1 MKVRKWKRILA
12 FMVCICM
19 LMGSVQVPVYASEEN
34 NVENIFQ
41 TEEEKKD
48 AESQTE
54 NTVPEIEKDTTETE
68 SGSGN
73 EMTGTEQKTED
84 TDSKNDESSLNEPLE
99 QKEEIYKDSV
109 ETEPIVPEESV
120 EDNDQSVSA
129 QLQARI
135 NALPDLETWNILCE
149 NQNEEYIAVNT
160 EIKELCRI
168 IQDTYG
174 LNVEADVFDP
184 SGDYSA
190 QCPLDLTK
198 LIEILYP
205 QTEELLNDEKQG
217 NDKLLVTKI
226 PDDKS
231 FDEMC
236 QDIFG
241 QSASAIKNNEKYS
254 EVYVGSTSG
263 GEQTGTP
270 GTEKKPYESLEA
282 AYNGVAGAQKA
293 GAVIH
298 LLDSYQWEQD
308 QFSFWPTAEV
318 PVIIIS
324 DAYTNIFLNM
334 SVDTWDFKA
343 NTGFYNVQIKLTYEE
358 SKNGV
363 MHANGHTVVFGGHQK
378 NNFAFQND
386 SATRSYPTLFGAGGE
401 SSGTSSKH
409 GQVENTNLKVYGGKW
424 AQIFG
429 GGYKYSDVT
438 GIANVTVDGSYCLEN
453 NEIISGAVTFS
464 DTNLVYMEGSS
475 NIYGGGA
482 GDYTLLSSSENS
494 NVNASVVNLS
504 YLTTNKYVTPCGGW
518 MGTSAA
524 ITLNYVTA
532 KGVNARSEGSTA
544 DKVDFI
550 IQNSSIHEKV
560 GALGSSQK
568 DVTSAY
574 IFMKQISDFNITIEG
589 STITGAVAV
598 KSGGI
603 SGADYNNSVTGVNL
617 IIKNSTVGTLAMA
630 ELPAEYNKGT
640 VELIHLE
647 KSIINKY
654 FSGANFETLKKI
666 VLKDMG
672 DFQWKDFLFSAKYN
686 PSNSIS
692 EMLCVENTNVKFQI
706 PYETGNLNLSNGTIT
721 LDSDLTLNVESYTGQ
736 SGSKLEMYSGASMI
750 VSGIVSGAGTTVIPK
765 LDRENSNVQITWK
778 RAEGSDNL
786 DFFTKDE
793 ETTRYSEKKVYVPT
807 MNLCCW
813 YNYELKENSYIYV
826 DGQNG
831 HDNISEYNNDCTE
844 ETLGYDAKFPVKTLG
859 KAHDL
864 CKNQNDKI
872 VICGPYEIQV
882 TEKELP
888 LIENGKNKNF
898 PVTITSKDDFF
909 DYRGKAYIKFVGS
922 GESGRL
928 DLQEEIIFDTIDFIT
943 ELPTKSSMRIFSNGY
958 KTVYGEGVTAKTPED
973 VNLELYGGA
982 YEKGVTST
990 DLSVRALNVNRV
1002 SAGGYGSNSY
1012 VGDKNNNK
1020 DINKQVVAKLDV
1032 NLTQKYSTKLYVDF
1046 IGNAYGSVKQTF
1058 NFNHGSLSNLYLYF
1072 QTNNNNIIYGDFI
1085 TDLSANDV
1093 GGTIYGY
1100 VSPSSQTVKGDVKF
1114 TDSGNNNYQYLYVG
1128 YGTYQNVDITIKS
1141 NVKDVNLFNT
1151 GTNAKEVNWTL
1162 SGDVNSVYGYNNNSY
1177 LENNS
1182 MKLNVELD
1190 ATGNTMIK
1198 AGDSGDTDSSK
1209 TGYRQLENVSV
1220 TLKNFDVSHTIST
1233 LQGFGSVTFDH
1244 CLCLVNAELYTTN
1257 LSVQNSSQINFMQK
1271 VVVGQQTKAG
1281 KLSLLN
1287 HGCMIMN
1294 NELSLQGDMIGETEK
1309 TSAGMLEN
1317 NWVNEQDTTE
1327 QITVNGTT
1335 TGYIYYTTSYEEAKI
1350 QVTGNTTG
1358 KEYIAPEAVAGIP
1371 AMTIQCKPEISESVQ
1386 VNRIWTITNP
1396 VSKKVIFVNGSV
1408 NKDNYSIH
1416 DGSTPERAYATLEEG
1431 YEEVLNGGTIV
1442 ICGDTFVSSWPVNPK
1457 VVTITSKITI
1467 GTGENAIS
1475 YDYFSG
1481 NNPASFSMD
1490 QKSVE
1495 LKNDTVFE
1503 YLNIKNSNVVTIGA
1517 CGHKLTMGHSGDE
1530 KSLKMSGQPLNVGGG
1545 TNTTVIKEGINTDVT
1560 IHAGTYGTASG
1571 TNSYNNYGNE
1581 TRYLSVKIQI
1591 LGGIFDKVFIKG
1603 NLYDLFDKMTSFPTL
1618 IIENAEIKTS
1628 MYAVEC
1634 NYSVGKIPYQM
1645 NIGKNMK
1652 FSENSMIGAG
1662 TNRANYEE
1670 VLTVKLSINGS
1681 GGTPYTI
1688 PVISTGKSNGEKNIK
1703 TSSAE
1708 ISIKGVKVERFYG
1721 GLSANSSIS
1730 AEDIS
1735 TTLSL
1740 DDNVTV
1746 DQLYFGGKNT
1756 AGKEMRVNVCSDS
1769 VIINTIISGS
1779 ENNKTEIPEVAEL
1792 NFVDIGLEKKYELQ
1806 SGVSLNGLT
1815 KVTVQNS
1822 DLDITNAGPDITLG
1836 TLDVSKGN
1844 LTYRKNNLKII
1855 GNYIGGTGESPT
1867 TFYGWRSPKYTIEG
1881 TVSGE
1886 TQVRSLATD
1895 PSSNNEIT
1903 GKFYY
1908 GLVISASYDISHS
1921 ENTFQCLQNAEEDPQ
1936 KLVFKGMSF
1945 TKGSE
1950 TVMDQWKKETEE
1962 DSQNFTQIFV
1972 SAIDGSDD
1980 NQGTYASPVK
1990 TIAKAYEC
1998 VNQLFTSNNTKKE
2011 WEIILLDD
2019 ITYNENMSAALSG
2032 DYRVTIKS
2040 ESESVANR
2048 LILKKNFHIPVD
2060 TTFDNIIIKS
2070 NSTGDLIEIFA
2081 NGHNVICSD
2090 KLEVEAVDRHYPR
2103 LFGGNDDKDSEL
2115 TETNLTVYGGTW
2127 NQIFGGSKYAKVS
2140 TSNLILGKNADTFHI
2155 GAIDETSTGVFGGGM
2170 YGATDTINL
2179 TVDGGTYFR
2188 MFGGGMNSGAS
2199 SGDIHLKFNSGV
2211 SSRLYGGGQ
2220 YAQTNGNIQVDIG
2233 EIAVGTRKEGKKET
2247 ATITGIYRGSGLYA
2261 GLAGGKKAVTNI
2273 YSHAII
2279 EENTQF
2285 AAGGYSGTLDCTELH
2300 IYGGIVNCDLY
2311 AGGWGEGNDGTYGTV
2326 NSSSLVEVN
2335 GGTINGNIYGGGK
2348 LAVVTNASENAEAN
2362 VRISGGTIKGNIYGG
2377 GNAAGVNKSNVTIS
2391 SDVVGNIFGG
2401 SENITAEAL
2410 QVQKSSDV
2418 KLGTCTI
2425 TGSVF
2430 GGSDTSG
2437 LIKTTVDVT
2446 TQGKVTIAGEGN
2458 GVYGGG
2464 SKAPLN
2470 ITPKVIVSAGSSVT
2484 GNMYGGGKGEVEGIL
2499 GRTANFFH
2507 SFLSLFDTTP
2517 SYNIAGLTDANVP
2530 STNIVISGTV
2540 EGNVYGGGEM
2550 ATVGNEE
2557 TASWDTDVT
2566 QVVLNEGATITGN
2579 IYGGGKGQQGKD
2591 YAVVYGNTK
2600 VELNGGSV
2608 TVANAEESNLTAG
2621 SVFGGSEIA
2630 PVAGKTSVTVKGGTF
2645 SNIFAG
2651 NDVSGEINGETL
2663 VEIPANVQANITH
2676 VYGGGRE
2683 AIHKNKNMIRISGG
2697 IVTDVYGGGYG
2708 QGAESSETDVQIT
2721 GGTIETAY
2729 AGGNSAT
2736 VTDKAELI
2744 LNTGKDQ
2751 KCVGTIFSGN
2761 NQAAMSIQ
2769 PVMKLV
2775 SGQCDTFYGGG
2786 NQGDMTIDS
2795 GLKYGADTFGS
2806 SEVSIGTVYG
2816 GCNNADVIIGV
2827 ELTFTQGN
2835 YTTVYGG
2842 NNAGGEAR
2850 TATVILDEGIAKQLN
2865 VAEVYGGGNRADIQ
2879 NTQVKVVNGTF
2890 PSVYGGG
2897 NQATVT
2903 KQAVIQ
2909 LGENDSANTEKNPSV
2924 THLFGG
2930 NNNADMAIQP
2940 EFSLLKGKA
2949 ENVYGGCNKGKMTK
2963 EQLSFTFT
2971 GEAEITN
2978 LYGGCNE
2985 ADVTGK
2991 LQMILKNLPVENAY
3005 GGCNTMGHIQE
3016 TEVVVQG
3023 TGAKNIFG
3031 GGRGNQTSVDK
3042 SHVKVQNGTVFGN
3055 VYGGSGYGYVK
3066 DASVT
3071 VKEETDSL
3079 FSTEKP
3085 KIVIEGNVFG
3095 GGYGV
3100 DSVVENTHVT
3110 VDMNLSIG
3118 SGNNVDL
3125 MVTEAKADTTDS
3137 TADGGKDASSGET
3150 QTKVELKNTDI
3161 STIEGS
3167 VYGGGDMGKVGDGM
3181 IHQATN
3187 TATIETPGTT
3197 DVQILG
3203 GNIVGSVFGGG
3214 SGTPAAGESYT
3225 IYMGTVFGK
3234 CNTTVQGGYIKGS
3247 IYGCGH
3253 QSRVYASDI
3262 EGKKQA
3268 AEVKIQE
3275 VNDKSVVIGTSI
3287 FGGGNK
3293 GEGANQ
3299 NASVYT
3305 VVGDTSV
3312 IIDGLDNKSNSTAIY
3327 FLSDSKGGVYGD
3339 GNLCLV
3345 KGNRMIQISDFNYG
3359 ANNHELLK
3367 TFYSLQRA
3375 DQVTL
3380 TRTKIVL
3387 RGAKDL
3393 VDENADETVYAI
3405 NRVGNL
3411 ELKESSTVKLTT
3423 IVKLLGGLSS
3433 DQNTDTVYIDRGHN
3447 GENSYTNRGGTD
3459 PTEKLTKDSITQ
3471 YRTAYADYI
3480 ENKSSGNAEYK
3491 SFNVICV
3498 ANGDY
3503 LEVKKS
3509 DSEYG
3514 NVTGL
3519 FTLELLHANP
3529 GEGGGF
3535 VFANIGDPKTSGTES
3550 GTENAGSTGD
3560 FICVTKNSAD
3570 GNDYMEIM
3578 DTVGGYSGTDYTY
3591 YYWYI
3596 KGGKYTYNTNLQ
3608 GYIGTSDTTFEAGAR
3623 MPELRQNYH
3632 YILNKITG
3640 SELTDSSNST
3650 NQFAEERWKDSW
3662 NEEQMKEMDAYAIEI
3677 QMVPRGKETQEL
3689 KSLGY
3694 LAYGTEGWYIKQDN
3708 NASLVGTGD
3717 SNQTAQDTL
3726 KKNDIFEVT
3735 EGMTGL
3741 ELKFILHKGSGVT
3754 VEIKNVPIIM
3764 EFDVLGETTNG
3775 EYQTGNGGENA
3786 HVKIQTYT
3794 SITRIVPSQAIY
3806 MSGGRMYAGV
3816 SSDMQPSITGNS
3828 AFTAQV
3834 ITKYVPSAFN
3844 STGSKVKEVLTASYD
3859 EIYMIDEQRGI
3870 GFTVRETENGI
3881 DLIYA
3886 TEGNK
3891 EDYEI
3896 TKDVGGAYKVTY
3908 KEKNETG
3915 ASGQTTNE
3923 LKMISANQG
3932 SFIFPKGT
3940 KITLVAQMDDFTPT
3954 YWYYY
3959 VTEENKKDIS
3969 LQDFKKMNTVSS
3981 TNNQYSFEN
3990 ASEGKITC
3998 LSSNRVTENLT
4009 FVFDFSEVEK
4019 SVATEAEKVLSGS
4032 ILLRHQATIGSYT
4045 NVDIMDF
4052 VSKNTTM
4059 GTDGNPVVQY
4069 SRETPKI
4076 SEPFKVSQDETGIKE
4091 FTIQP
4096 TSQEYYEKDTYEFQ
4110 IDIQEDETWMNT
4122 QYEEREYAVVLELV
4136 ETTGNG
4142 STEQVKK
4149 FPEGTTFWYQGNRI
4163 SAGQENSSVI
4173 IPVKEEGK
4181 HLVTVQTELQG
4192 FTTGENKIRASLYSS
4207 SVASYYNSI
4216 STSQKAEAVFNVIKT
4231 PEIALSVSGSG
4242 NKENTLLQPGES
4254 IQLAVSSTGQIK
4266 SQQKVIVTLYQYQTN
4281 TKNYRK
4287 MQLDQIFE
4295 TPTAELEL
4303 GDAIWKT
4310 RIKEQ
4315 AEPGTYRLEFQY
4327 GDKTEY
4333 WDFIIS

>member
-19 LMGSVQVPVYASEEN
+19 LMGSVQVPVYASEESD
-34 NVENIFQ
+34 VENIFQ

-68 SGSGN
+68 SGSVS
-73 EMTGTEQKTED
+73 EMTGPEQKTED
-84 TDSKNDESSLNEPLE
+84 TDLEHEIENSDLGISFEEEEQITKQNEGGTA
-99 QKEEIYKDSV
+99 QTEI
-109 ETEPIVPEESV
+109 ETETMHEIENSQEENENVV
-120 EDNDQSVSA
+120 ENEVQES
-129 QLQARI
+129 
-135 NALPDLETWNILCE
+135 E
-149 NQNEEYIAVNT
+149 NE
-160 EIKELCRI
+160 
-168 IQDTYG
+168 
-174 LNVEADVFDP
+174 
-184 SGDYSA
+184 
-190 QCPLDLTK
+190 
-198 LIEILYP
+198 IEIL
-205 QTEELLNDEKQG
+205 TETESAELEVLETESAFISMYEK
-217 NDKLLVTKI
+217 
-226 PDDKS
+226 
-231 FDEMC
+231 
-236 QDIFG
+236 IFG
-241 QSASAIKNNEKYS
+241 QTYS
-254 EVYVGSTSG
+254 RDITKIIYVAGTAPQESSSNVGTKENPYTNIQTAYENATGNTVLYLEGAYTSG
-263 GEQTGTP
+263 GVT
-270 GTEKKPYESLEA
+270 YEGYGNDSSLQGGWLNGNKSILIA
-282 AYNGVAGAQKA
+282 ADAGISIPMYATWSF
-293 GAVIH
+293 GANV
-298 LLDSYQWEQD
+298 
-308 QFSFWPTAEV
+308 
-318 PVIIIS
+318 
-324 DAYTNIFLNM
+324 
-334 SVDTWDFKA
+334 
-343 NTGFYNVQIKLTYEE
+343 GFYRVGISLQYETNTNKE
-358 SKNGV
+358 IYCNGY
-363 MHANGHTVVFGGHQK
+363 TTVFGGEGMNHI
-378 NNFAFQND
+378 AV
-386 SATRSYPTLFGAGGE
+386 TRTGNQYYPTLFGGSQNSVVQNTDLTVNGG
-401 SSGTSSKH
+401 
-409 GQVENTNLKVYGGKW
+409 
-424 AQIFG
+424 
-429 GGYKYSDVT
+429 
-438 GIANVTVDGSYCLEN
+438 
-453 NEIISGAVTFS
+453 TF
-464 DTNLVYMEGSS
+464 DR
-475 NIYGGGA
+475 IYGGGSF
-482 GDYTLLSSSENS
+482 GSE
-494 NVNASVVNLS
+494 VV
-504 YLTTNKYVTPCGGW
+504 
-518 MGTSAA
+518 
-524 ITLNYVTA
+524 
-532 KGVNARSEGSTA
+532 STA
-544 DKVDFI
+544 NLTVNGLVNGDTNQCSVKIEKD
-550 IQNSSIHEKV
+550 NGLNTLYMDNKGESIV
-560 GALGSSQK
+560 GGGAT
-568 DVTSAY
+568 D
-574 IFMKQISDFNITIEG
+574 
-589 STITGAVAV
+589 ITG
-598 KSGGI
+598 
-603 SGADYNNSVTGVNL
+603 
-617 IIKNSTVGTLAMA
+617 
-630 ELPAEYNKGT
+630 
-640 VELIHLE
+640 
-647 KSIINKY
+647 
-654 FSGANFETLKKI
+654 NF
-666 VLKDMG
+666 G
-672 DFQWKDFLFSAKYN
+672 S
-686 PSNSIS
+686 
-692 EMLCVENTNVKFQI
+692 VENTNVQI
-706 PYETGNLNLSNGTIT
+706 KNLHQNGKTGYYIIPNGGSVKNSNITIQNSKIQNLRRGYGAIYNTISYQVNCSEVSELNLSQLYQGMGLEKNATITVECNESIVSYFQARQGSASGSIEEGKKGITQNFRFSQCMLTTMYLSGNYNGTGKSDTCELNACTFQQNGHIGGQGATEKATLIFRNMGQEIIICNTSTEAKKITQQENPSQVGIVNSMGTHIEFFNTTAESRVDNYYTPQLLLGENAVFRSGSIVADSISGNGKLLLSDGAAATFVTVEEGTSIELDAWGEIKNQCKITAQCKASGAEFYYKNTGLYLKMIPGEQISFWYLSAQELNFDQTKYVYVDQNNKIQNPDGTLGNPYATLEDAYKVLTPERKQIVLMSSYVLPKNTDFPKAEQMGETEIIFSASDGQNDFSDFAKLQVANTSPGEACVFCIQNDTAFTHIKIGGILDNVSAGMIRICANGYSLRMGEGSTTDITSGNVRHTSIYGSVQGKSYDKIKILIEDGAWSTIGSGEGTIGTALKEGELNSTIITDIHLKGGKYSSLTLGGITNGSVQLTVENATSNGAWNQFGGIVNGDTKIEFKGNIEGNSYGDPIYGDYRGKFTFDTTQAEKYVYYYSLTLAGTFHQGAEILVGKNCKSGSAGGLNLAGVSSGKQLTAYEPVNVRMEEGASFYSVYAADISKAKFFENGCINLYAAVNTNLTMASSIGDSLTYKDQIYDNCHLYLTKSENPIAVENLYGFETIT
-721 LDSDLTLNVESYTGQ
+721 LEEDSNVVVTSPLHTKKLELKNNAKLSVIDKVTIGIQESENGILQILQGSYMELLQPLCVYGIVKGTMVGTNPGRLALNNELFPEEEKEQYSKITGNVEGNIELFTNQKWS
-736 SGSKLEMYSGASMI
+736 
-750 VSGIVSGAGTTVIPK
+750 
-765 LDRENSNVQITWK
+765 DRESQRLYVNSENEANDFSYPSEEINSNVFQDREKWVCSFGNKKDYSVIYLDGTNGKNDNDGLTPQMAVQTLDQAYSLVTSGGTILICGKTTVTEWPVNAKKKVTITSCHYSGK
-778 RAEGSDNL
+778 DKVDYRKSNGAQLILPAMITLKADTEFACLELSCSINALAVNAGGYAVTFGVKKEELPEGIENFSN
-786 DFFTKDE
+786 TKIISSVWGTNSSYRCPTSITIHSGNFGNVDPWTNDQRNE
-793 ETTRYSEKKVYVPT
+793 KGESEKTVYSVTMTGGTVNRLGLGTYTCPKGIGEYHLSGGKVGILGANTLTSYASKNYIEIYNISDAFSCDAFYVSTSSVNTKSVKINVKDLTQPFPLLCYGNSSSGIIAGSVNVT
-807 MNLCCW
+807 VENAIIQNMQGGTSNSKLPDASGDVSIRLKKGAIVENLHCGSSGEAENLKHISIYLEDSTAQIKNLYANGISGKLRPEKIELYAVNGESELPIDFLREPIDLLQIGQGENKGCASIDKESAKYIKKLSVESQNTVLIGNGTVFGGDYQGGNPAESPAIW
-813 YNYELKENSYIYV
+813 KTDNAASIEFSGNVSGYTEVTTGATNGFKNGFKIKAKACTTNSAETAFTTKLTQNDERTIVYEKTETDVVWSLEDSEDNETRNTIYV
-826 DGQNG
+826 SSKGDDSYAGAQG
-831 HDNISEYNNDCTE
+831 T
-844 ETLGYDAKFPVKTLG
+844 PVKTLA
-859 KAHDL
+859 KAYKL
-864 CKNQNDKI
+864 VAERKKAIEENNSLTEEDKKKLI
-872 VICGPYEIQV
+872 DELSICVLDYAEVGEKTQEEQLEIP
-882 TEKELP
+882 E
-888 LIENGKNKNF
+888 
-898 PVTITSKDDFF
+898 VTIK
-909 DYRGKAYIKFVGS
+909 
-922 GESGRL
+922 GEN
-928 DLQEEIIFDTIDFIT
+928 
-943 ELPTKSSMRIFSNGY
+943 PTKNPGIVFTDMYPTYKLETDTVLENITFYDQTGSKSPEIYAQGYELTVESSVSMDQKSRANKSVTLYGGSQTKEVTSTNLTILGGSWKNIFGGGKETSVNGDVNLVVGD
-958 KTVYGEGVTAKTPED
+958 KVSVDTVYGGGALSKATVNGNVTLT
-973 VNLELYGGA
+973 VSGGIYQNLYGGGESA
-982 YEKGVTST
+982 QVTGNVKVDYQYGTIKAFYGGGMNGGASVKNIDIQLGTYGKIGEEAKVTNLFRGSGLRAEVIDKVSVSINENAHILEGVQFC
-990 DLSVRALNVNRV
+990 
-1002 SAGGYGSNSY
+1002 AGGYAGNVKATEVLINGGMIETSIYGGGWGETNTNVYGNIQNTTNVIVNAGTINGNVYAGGNNGTVGETASLTIKNGTVIGNLYGGGDAAGVKSSQVNVEMADGVIYTGNIFGGSYNITEQE
-1012 VGDKNNNK
+1012 K
-1020 DINKQVVAKLDV
+1020 DI
-1032 NLTQKYSTKLYVDF
+1032 QKVSA
-1046 IGNAYGSVKQTF
+1046 ISV
-1058 NFNHGSLSNLYLYF
+1058 
-1072 QTNNNNIIYGDFI
+1072 I
-1085 TDLSANDV
+1085 SANLD
-1093 GGTIYGY
+1093 
-1100 VSPSSQTVKGDVKF
+1100 
-1114 TDSGNNNYQYLYVG
+1114 GNIFAG
-1128 YGTYQNVDITIKS
+1128 SDT
-1141 NVKDVNLFNT
+1141 
-1151 GTNAKEVNWTL
+1151 A
-1162 SGDVNSVYGYNNNSY
+1162 
-1177 LENNS
+1177 
-1182 MKLNVELD
+1182 
-1190 ATGNTMIK
+1190 GN
-1198 AGDSGDTDSSK
+1198 
-1209 TGYRQLENVSV
+1209 
-1220 TLKNFDVSHTIST
+1220 IS
-1233 LQGFGSVTFDH
+1233 
-1244 CLCLVNAELYTTN
+1244 
-1257 LSVQNSSQINFMQK
+1257 
-1271 VVVGQQTKAG
+1271 
-1281 KLSLLN
+1281 
-1287 HGCMIMN
+1287 
-1294 NELSLQGDMIGETEK
+1294 ET
-1309 TSAGMLEN
+1309 A
-1317 NWVNEQDTTE
+1317 
-1327 QITVNGTT
+1327 QITVNGT
-1335 TGYIYYTTSYEEAKI
+1335 A
-1350 QVTGNTTG
+1350 Q
-1358 KEYIAPEAVAGIP
+1358 
-1371 AMTIQCKPEISESVQ
+1371 
-1386 VNRIWTITNP
+1386 
-1396 VSKKVIFVNGSV
+1396 
-1408 NKDNYSIH
+1408 
-1416 DGSTPERAYATLEEG
+1416 
-1431 YEEVLNGGTIV
+1431 
-1442 ICGDTFVSSWPVNPK
+1442 
-1457 VVTITSKITI
+1457 
-1467 GTGENAIS
+1467 
-1475 YDYFSG
+1475 
-1481 NNPASFSMD
+1481 
-1490 QKSVE
+1490 
-1495 LKNDTVFE
+1495 
-1503 YLNIKNSNVVTIGA
+1503 
-1517 CGHKLTMGHSGDE
+1517 LT
-1530 KSLKMSGQPLNVGGG
+1530 
-1545 TNTTVIKEGINTDVT
+1545 
-1560 IHAGTYGTASG
+1560 
-1571 TNSYNNYGNE
+1571 
-1581 TRYLSVKIQI
+1581 
-1591 LGGIFDKVFIKG
+1591 GGIF
-1603 NLYDLFDKMTSFPTL
+1603 
-1618 IIENAEIKTS
+1618 
-1628 MYAVEC
+1628 
-1634 NYSVGKIPYQM
+1634 
-1645 NIGKNMK
+1645 
-1652 FSENSMIGAG
+1652 
-1662 TNRANYEE
+1662 
-1670 VLTVKLSINGS
+1670 
-1681 GGTPYTI
+1681 
-1688 PVISTGKSNGEKNIK
+1688 
-1703 TSSAE
+1703 
-1708 ISIKGVKVERFYG
+1708 
-1721 GLSANSSIS
+1721 
-1730 AEDIS
+1730 
-1735 TTLSL
+1735 
-1740 DDNVTV
+1740 
-1746 DQLYFGGKNT
+1746 
-1756 AGKEMRVNVCSDS
+1756 
-1769 VIINTIISGS
+1769 
-1779 ENNKTEIPEVAEL
+1779 
-1792 NFVDIGLEKKYELQ
+1792 
-1806 SGVSLNGLT
+1806 
-1815 KVTVQNS
+1815 
-1822 DLDITNAGPDITLG
+1822 
-1836 TLDVSKGN
+1836 
-1844 LTYRKNNLKII
+1844 
-1855 GNYIGGTGESPT
+1855 
-1867 TFYGWRSPKYTIEG
+1867 
-1881 TVSGE
+1881 
-1886 TQVRSLATD
+1886 
-1895 PSSNNEIT
+1895 
-1903 GKFYY
+1903 
-1908 GLVISASYDISHS
+1908 
-1921 ENTFQCLQNAEEDPQ
+1921 
-1936 KLVFKGMSF
+1936 
-1945 TKGSE
+1945 
-1950 TVMDQWKKETEE
+1950 
-1962 DSQNFTQIFV
+1962 
-1972 SAIDGSDD
+1972 
-1980 NQGTYASPVK
+1980 
-1990 TIAKAYEC
+1990 
-1998 VNQLFTSNNTKKE
+1998 
-2011 WEIILLDD
+2011 
-2019 ITYNENMSAALSG
+2019 
-2032 DYRVTIKS
+2032 
-2040 ESESVANR
+2040 
-2048 LILKKNFHIPVD
+2048 
-2060 TTFDNIIIKS
+2060 
-2070 NSTGDLIEIFA
+2070 
-2081 NGHNVICSD
+2081 
-2090 KLEVEAVDRHYPR
+2090 
-2103 LFGGNDDKDSEL
+2103 
-2115 TETNLTVYGGTW
+2115 
-2127 NQIFGGSKYAKVS
+2127 
-2140 TSNLILGKNADTFHI
+2140 
-2155 GAIDETSTGVFGGGM
+2155 GGGCQAPM
-2170 YGATDTINL
+2170 LITPDVIVLQDAIL
-2179 TVDGGTYFR
+2179 TGNV
-2188 MFGGGMNSGAS
+2188 
-2199 SGDIHLKFNSGV
+2199 
-2211 SSRLYGGGQ
+2211 YGGGQ
-2220 YAQTNGNIQVDIG
+2220 GVLKEQDGVLTSIKNGFRSIGNFLLDI
-2233 EIAVGTRKEGKKET
+2233 V
-2247 ATITGIYRGSGLYA
+2247 
-2261 GLAGGKKAVTNI
+2261 
-2273 YSHAII
+2273 
-2279 EENTQF
+2279 
-2285 AAGGYSGTLDCTELH
+2285 
-2300 IYGGIVNCDLY
+2300 
-2311 AGGWGEGNDGTYGTV
+2311 
-2326 NSSSLVEVN
+2326 
-2335 GGTINGNIYGGGK
+2335 
-2348 LAVVTNASENAEAN
+2348 
-2362 VRISGGTIKGNIYGG
+2362 
-2377 GNAAGVNKSNVTIS
+2377 
-2391 SDVVGNIFGG
+2391 G
-2401 SENITAEAL
+2401 SEKEFSMNGL
-2410 QVQKSSDV
+2410 Q
-2418 KLGTCTI
+2418 
-2425 TGSVF
+2425 
-2430 GGSDTSG
+2430 
-2437 LIKTTVDVT
+2437 
-2446 TQGKVTIAGEGN
+2446 
-2458 GVYGGG
+2458 
-2464 SKAPLN
+2464 
-2470 ITPKVIVSAGSSVT
+2470 
-2484 GNMYGGGKGEVEGIL
+2484 
-2499 GRTANFFH
+2499 
-2507 SFLSLFDTTP
+2507 
-2517 SYNIAGLTDANVP
+2517 DANVP
-2530 STNIVISGTV
+2530 KTNVVISGKV
-2540 EGNVYGGGEM
+2540 NGNVYGGGEL
-2550 ATVGNEE
+2550 ATTGTKIQTQQDVANGTERTE
-2557 TASWDTDVT
+2557 TSVT
-2566 QVVLNEGATITGN
+2566 NVVINSGAVISGD
-2579 IYGGGKGQQGKD
+2579 IYGGGKGQADQNF
-2591 YAVVYGNTK
+2591 ATVFGNTK
-2600 VELNGGSV
+2600 VDSHGIVQTKHIDQQAENMTGGNIFGGGEAAMVEGTATVMITEGSV
-2608 TVANAEESNLTAG
+2608 TN
-2621 SVFGGSEIA
+2621 
-2630 PVAGKTSVTVKGGTF
+2630 
-2645 SNIFAG
+2645 
-2651 NDVSGEINGETL
+2651 
-2663 VEIPANVQANITH
+2663 
-2676 VYGGGRE
+2676 VYGGGNQAS
-2683 AIHKNKNMIRISGG
+2683 AISSDLTIAGGKVTTAYSGG
-2697 IVTDVYGGGYG
+2697 N
-2708 QGAESSETDVQIT
+2708 QAEVADANITIT

-2786 NQGDMTIDS
+2786 NQGDMTIAG
-2795 GLKYGADTFGS
+2795 GLKYGAETFGS
-2806 SEVSIGTVYG
+2806 SDVSIGTVYG
-2816 GCNNADVIIGV
+2816 GCNNADVTNGV

-2842 NNAGGEAR
+2842 NNAGGEAH
-2850 TATVILDEGIAKQLN
+2850 TATVILDEGITKQLN
-2865 VAEVYGGGNRADIQ
+2865 VAEVYGGGNQANIQ
-2879 NTQVKVVNGTF
+2879 KTQVKVVNGTF

-3042 SHVKVQNGTVFGN
+3042 SHVKVQNGTVAGN

-3253 QSRVYASDI
+3253 QSRVYASDT

-3447 GENSYTNRGGTD
+3447 GENSYINRGGTD

-3623 MPELRQNYH
+3623 MPELRKNYH

-3650 NQFAEERWKDSW
+3650 NQFAKERWQDSW
-3662 NEEQMKEMDAYAIEI
+3662 NETQMQDMDAYAIEV
-3677 QMVPRGKETQEL
+3677 QMVPRGKGTQES

-3694 LAYGTEGWYIKQDN
+3694 LAYGTEGASDGKTKGWYIKQDN
-3708 NASLVGTGD
+3708 NASLAGTGD
-3717 SNQTAQDTL
+3717 SNQTNQETL
-3726 KKNDIFEVT
+3726 KKNDVFEVT

-3741 ELKFILHKGSGVT
+3741 ELKFILHKGSSVT
-3754 VEIKNVPIIM
+3754 VEIKNVPIIL

-3859 EIYMIDEQRGI
+3859 EIYLIDEQRGI

-3915 ASGQTTNE
+3915 ASGQTSNE
-3923 LKMISANQG
+3923 LKTISANQG

-3998 LSSNRVTENLT
+3998 SSSNRVTENLT

-4052 VSKNTTM
+4052 VSKSTTT

-4216 STSQKAEAVFNVIKT
+4216 STSQKAEAVFHVIKT

-4242 NKENTLLQPGES
+4242 NTENTLLQPGES

-4266 SQQKVIVTLYQYQTN
+4266 SQQKVIVTVYQYQKS

-4295 TPTAELEL
+4295 TPTAELEF